1 MNDQQPGYGQEP
13 ANNETRPETASQS
26 AATPSGAT
34 PSGAGPASPGSVF
47 GGEAAPTASGWGQQ
61 QDARAPGWGASGT
74 AAATTPA
81 AGSRNRKRG
90 LAIAVGAVVLAVGAG
105 AGAFALTSNPASA
118 DGTTVA
124 DRLAGPGGQ
133 GVGPGGASGGG
144 MQGRGGTD
152 GFPPGGT
159 SGLLAAVHAE
169 YVILEGGNYLT
180 QYEQLGTVTDISST
194 AMTVESSDGF
204 TRSYTLG
211 PDVVVGSQQMTR
223 QQAGSTAGSQLSIA
237 DIEAGSTV
245 RMVAVADGAD
255 YAAVAVT
262 PTTATAGQA
271 N

>member
-1 MNDQQPGYGQEP
+1 M
-13 ANNETRPETASQS
+13 
-26 AATPSGAT
+26 
-34 PSGAGPASPGSVF
+34 
-47 GGEAAPTASGWGQQ
+47 
-61 QDARAPGWGASGT
+61 
-74 AAATTPA
+74 
-81 AGSRNRKRG
+81 
-90 LAIAVGAVVLAVGAG
+90 
-105 AGAFALTSNPASA
+105 
-118 DGTTVA
+118 A
-124 DRLAGPGGQ
+124 DRLAGPGGR

-245 RMVAVADGAD
+245 RMVAVSDGAD